1 MDSIKYMWINVSY
14 AVCRRV
20 EVSKHRLVIEWV
32 EAHCYLK
39 NALHHEV
46 IVKTLMST
54 RQLSSKVS
62 VWCSWGLLKQGCIF
76 YMHLLGILGYF
87 SIRST
92 ELKVV
97 VLRLLVLFSCAFVKC
112 AGLAFFSLSGVI
124 VLFLVFFSNNMN
136 LVEHHLNSWPLYSWT
151 MWESLS

>member
-1 MDSIKYMWINVSY
+1 MHVSMGSIKCMWFNVSSAFY
-14 AVCRRV
+14 RRI
-20 EVSKHRLVIEWV
+20 EVSKHRLIIEWE

-39 NALHHEV
+39 NPLHHEV
-46 IVKTLMST
+46 IVKKLMSTRT

-62 VWCSWGLLKQGCIF
+62 VWCWWGLLKQGCSF

-92 ELKVV
+92 DLKVV

-112 AGLAFFSLSGVI
+112 AGLAFFSVSGVFA
-124 VLFLVFFSNNMN
+124 LFLVFFSKNLN
-136 LVEHHLNSWPLYSWT
+136 LVEHHLNT
-151 MWESLS
+151 

>member
-1 MDSIKYMWINVSY
+1 MTIDVSS

-20 EVSKHRLVIEWV
+20 AGSKHRLVIEWE

-46 IVKTLMST
+46 VVKNLMPTRT
-54 RQLSSKVS
+54 RQLSLKVS
-62 VWCSWGLLKQGCIF
+62 VWCLWGLLKQGCSF

-92 ELKVV
+92 DLKVV
-97 VLRLLVLFSCAFVKC
+97 VLRLLVLFSCAFIKC
-112 AGLAFFSLSGVI
+112 AGLAFFSVSGVFA
-124 VLFLVFFSNNMN
+124 LFVVFFSKNMN
-136 LVEHHLNSWPLYSWT
+136 LVEHRLNT
-151 MWESLS
+151 